1 MTMRRRSG
9 GRAAR
14 PDVATTQSVMDAA
27 VALAQSRRKQDLD
40 DLIDELSIPSISSL
54 HEHRAD
60 CLRCARWLAGR
71 FESLGFK
78 VQVVDVTKGG
88 LPIIVADW
96 QGRPGKPH
104 LTVYGHY
111 DVQPVDPLDEWKSPP
126 FEPAVHDGEVWARGA
141 ADNKGNHMVT
151 VKAVEHLFAS
161 GGPPI
166 NLRFLI
172 EGEEEISGRSLPEYL
187 RSHGSQLKTDAV
199 LVWDSGM
206 DEEGHPTLA
215 TALRGLLYVELHA
228 QGPAIDLHS
237 GTFGGVA
244 PNPIN
249 TLAHVIADLK
259 GRDGRIKIPGF
270 YDAVRPPTDEELAT
284 WREMDARYAENVK
297 RMTGA
302 RALEGEEGFLVLER
316 AGSRPTLDV
325 NGILG
330 GFVGEGQKTVIP
342 AHAFAK
348 VSMRLVPDQ
357 DPDAI
362 FASLE
367 RYVAGLSTPGVEVKV
382 VRLSSAPPVTSG
394 VDNPAARALREAYSI
409 AFGKETSLIRVGG
422 SIPVAVD
429 FQESV
434 GAPVVISGI
443 AQADSAIHSPNEHFV
458 IDNYHRGI
466 EAVIRFICGFAG
478 DL

>member
-1 MTMRRRSG
+1 L
-9 GRAAR
+9 
-14 PDVATTQSVMDAA
+14 ATTQSLMDAA
-27 VALAQSRRKQDLD
+27 VRLAQSRRKQDLN
-40 DLIDELSIPSISSL
+40 DLIEELRIPSISSL
-54 HEHRAD
+54 HEHQAD
-60 CLRCARWLAGR
+60 CLRCASWLAGR
-71 FESLGFK
+71 FESLGFE
-78 VQVVDVTKGG
+78 VHVVDVTKDG
-88 LPIIVADW
+88 LPVIVADW
-96 QGRPGKPH
+96 RGRPGKPH

-111 DVQPVDPLDEWKSPP
+111 DVQPVDPLDEWRSPP

-187 RSHGSQLKTDAV
+187 RLHGPKLETDAV

-206 DEEGHPTLA
+206 DERGHPTLA
-215 TALRGLLYVELHA
+215 TSLRGLLYVELHA
-228 QGPAIDLHS
+228 HGPAIDLHS

-249 TLAHVIADLK
+249 TLAHVIAGLK
-259 GRDGRIKIPGF
+259 GRDGKVMIPGF
-270 YDAVRPPTDEELAT
+270 YDAVRPPSEEELTA
-284 WREMDARYAENVK
+284 WREIDAKYADNVK
-297 RMTGA
+297 RMMEA
-302 RALEGEEGFLVLER
+302 KALEGEDGFLALER
-316 AGSRPTLDV
+316 AGSRPTLDA

-330 GFVGEGQKTVIP
+330 GFVAEGQKTVIP

-348 VSMRLVPDQ
+348 ISMRVVPDQ

-367 RYVAGLSTPGVEVKV
+367 KYVTSLSTPGVEMKV
-382 VRLSSAPPVTSG
+382 VKLSSGPPVTCS
-394 VDNPAARALREAYSI
+394 VDNPAALALRDAYRV
-409 AFGKETSLIRVGG
+409 AFGRDTALIRVGG
-422 SIPVAVD
+422 SIPVAID
-429 FQESV
+429 FQQSV
-434 GAPVVISGI
+434 GAPIVISGV
-443 AQADSAIHSPNEHFV
+443 AQADSAIHSPNEHLV

-466 EAVIRFICGFAG
+466 EAVIRFMCEFAG

>member
-1 MTMRRRSG
+1 
-9 GRAAR
+9 
-14 PDVATTQSVMDAA
+14 MDAA
-27 VALAQSRRKQDLD
+27 IGLAQSRRKQDLD
-40 DLIDELSIPSISSL
+40 DLIEELRIPSISSL

-60 CLRCARWLAGR
+60 CIRCARWLAAR

-78 VQVVDVTKGG
+78 VQVVDVIKDG
-88 LPIIVADW
+88 LPVVVADW
-96 QGRPGKPH
+96 QGRPGQPH

-126 FEPAVHDGEVWARGA
+126 FEPALHGGEVWARGA

-166 NLRFLI
+166 NLRFVI

-187 RSHGSQLKTDAV
+187 HSHGPQLKTDAV

-215 TALRGLLYVELHA
+215 TSLRGLLYVELHA
-228 QGPAIDLHS
+228 HGPAVDLHS

-259 GRDGRIKIPGF
+259 GRDGKIKIPGF
-270 YDAVRPPTDEELAT
+270 YDAVLPPSQEELAA
-284 WREMDARYAENVK
+284 WRKIDAQYAENTK

-316 AGSRPTLDV
+316 AGSRPTLDA

-330 GFVGEGQKTVIP
+330 GFVAEGQKTVIP
-342 AHAFAK
+342 AQAFAK

-357 DPDAI
+357 DPDTI
-362 FASLE
+362 FTSLE

-382 VRLSSAPPVTSG
+382 VKLSSAPPVSCG
-394 VDNPAARALREAYSI
+394 VDNPAARALREAYRV
-409 AFGKETSLIRVGG
+409 AFGKDTALIRVGG
-422 SIPVAVD
+422 SIPAALD
-429 FQESV
+429 FQRSV
-434 GAPVVISGI
+434 AAPVVISGV
-443 AQADSAIHSPNEHFV
+443 AQADSAIHSPNEHLV

>member
-1 MTMRRRSG
+1 MITRRRSG
-9 GRAAR
+9 ARAAR
-14 PDVATTQSVMDAA
+14 TEVATTQSVMDAA
-27 VALAQSRRKQDLD
+27 IGLAQSRRKKDLD
-40 DLIDELSIPSISSL
+40 DLIEELRIPSISSL

-60 CLRCARWLAGR
+60 CLRCARWLGER

-78 VQVVDVTKGG
+78 VQVVDVTKDG
-88 LPIIVADW
+88 LPVIVADW

-166 NLRFLI
+166 NLRFLL
-172 EGEEEISGRSLPEYL
+172 EGEEEISGPSLPHYL
-187 RSHGSQLKTDAV
+187 RSHGAQLGTDAV

-206 DEEGHPTLA
+206 DEDGHPTLA
-215 TALRGLLYVELHA
+215 TSLRGLLYVELHA
-228 QGPAIDLHS
+228 RGPAIDLHS

-249 TLAHVIADLK
+249 TLAHVLAGLK
-259 GRDGRIKIPGF
+259 GRDGRITIPGF
-270 YDAVRPPTDEELAT
+270 YDPVRPPSEEELAA
-284 WREMDARYAENVK
+284 WRKIDARYAENVK

-316 AGSRPTLDV
+316 AGSRPTLDA

-330 GFVGEGQKTVIP
+330 GFVAEGQKTVIP

-357 DPDAI
+357 DPDVI
-362 FASLE
+362 FVSLE
-367 RYVAGLSTPGVEVKV
+367 RYVADLATPGVEVKAV
-382 VRLSSAPPVTSG
+382 KLSGAPPVTSG
-394 VDNPAARALREAYSI
+394 VDNPAARALREAYRV
-409 AFGKETSLIRVGG
+409 AFGKETALIRVGG
-422 SIPVAVD
+422 SIPVALD
-429 FQESV
+429 FQQSV
-434 GAPVVISGI
+434 GAPVVISGV

-466 EAVIRFICGFAG
+466 EAVIRFMCGFAG